1 MEENNMTIGFQGRI
15 TPELL
20 AQRQVALTSAPAM
33 PKTPS
38 MPTSAE
44 TLDKLRQDADK
55 SWGHDLTA
63 STSVERLPEANLRA
77 INKATKQL
85 TTALESVMSAVDPN
99 TVEAFPEEFKRVR
112 GLVELLD
119 FIALPQYEE
128 ASMPNNFF
136 QLVDDE
142 VQELNRARRRT
153 STAKA

>member
-1 MEENNMTIGFQGRI
+1 M
-15 TPELL
+15 
-20 AQRQVALTSAPAM
+20 
-33 PKTPS
+33 
-38 MPTSAE
+38 
-44 TLDKLRQDADK
+44 
-55 SWGHDLTA
+55 
-63 STSVERLPEANLRA
+63 ERLPEANLRA

-85 TTALESVMSAVDPN
+85 ATALESVMSAVDPN